1 MAPKKRPTAKDLGL
15 TSPKR
20 DGRKLTA
27 KELST
32 MVKSMAPKARSPYA
46 LYLHEQHPIQRSR
59 LQSEG
64 LGGSGLQRAVVAAV
78 STAWREMPPE
88 EKKIWEKKSAEERSR
103 RQAALDEMQSSV
115 ELDKAP
121 CSHQDSADT
130 VIGCYIMEGAKAWV
144 GSASWSV
151 KAHHKRSLSAA
162 QVIHFRD
169 QDAFARELQ
178 VLREIEEQR
187 DPSFCEEVYLQ
198 CYQAT
203 GVNSLPMALVC
214 EDLPRVDQVL
224 TQQGGLALPTFRSA
238 AHQLGLALCQLH
250 QLKIAHGDIK
260 PAALFFSS
268 EQNLLKL
275 SRFSLSVPIPQEEPL
290 DMMRYSAGFRAPE
303 LWVPLNDVRVSQG
316 SEAWAF
322 AITLIE
328 MYTGRHP
335 SENIKDV
342 CKVDLSCLHGLPCF
356 LRGLVLPFLR
366 QNPEHR
372 MTVQEFMS
380 KGLALALQPEEADAM
395 PSAHDHP
402 GLQT

>member
-1 MAPKKRPTAKDLGL
+1 MLVWLHAKASGEAFLDLMCCQPIAPAAGRLTLLVCFFHLAGNTVQPTTVVQYCWAILGKCGVIKQRTEQIRVSRNTVAPAMAPKKRPTAKDLGL

-151 KAHHKRSLSAA
+151 KAHHKKSLSAA

-187 DPSFCEEVYLQ
+187 DPIFCEEVYLQ

-275 SRFSLSVPIPQEEPL
+275 SRFSLSVPIPQ
-290 DMMRYSAGFRAPE
+290 
-303 LWVPLNDVRVSQG
+303 
-316 SEAWAF
+316 
-322 AITLIE
+322 
-328 MYTGRHP
+328 
-335 SENIKDV
+335 
-342 CKVDLSCLHGLPCF
+342 
-356 LRGLVLPFLR
+356 
-366 QNPEHR
+366 
-372 MTVQEFMS
+372 
-380 KGLALALQPEEADAM
+380 
-395 PSAHDHP
+395 
-402 GLQT
+402 